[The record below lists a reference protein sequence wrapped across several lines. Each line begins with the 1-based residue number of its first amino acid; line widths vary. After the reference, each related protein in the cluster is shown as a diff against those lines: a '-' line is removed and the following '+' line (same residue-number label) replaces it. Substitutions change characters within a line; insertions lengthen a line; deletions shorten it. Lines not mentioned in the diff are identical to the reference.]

1 MTAVEPAAALTP
13 ADGSAVVARVIRRIV
28 PFIFCC
34 YVVAY
39 VDRVNIGFAASDL
52 QRDLGLSNWAYGIG
66 GGLFFFGYFLFEVPS
81 NLLLQRV
88 GARIW
93 IARIM
98 IVWGFVS
105 MATVFVRGEWSFYAS
120 RVLLG
125 LAEAG
130 FFPGVILYLTFWIP
144 AAYRA
149 RAGALFMMAIPI
161 SVLIGSP
168 ISEALLQLN
177 GRLGLRGWQWLFIGE
192 GLPAI
197 VLGVATLW
205 LLTDK
210 PEQATW
216 LPRAEREWLI
226 AQLERERIEKAKRL
240 QDQAMH
246 GLNSLLNGKVWL
258 LCAIY
263 FLQALGTYGL
273 FLWLPK
279 ILSDVSGFK
288 GPKLSAITMVPF
300 VAALAGMI
308 LIGQHSDRT
317 GERKWHAAAC
327 ALTASL
333 GIALAAFSQH
343 STLLIVLAFTLS
355 QLGQRS
361 ILSVFWAIPPMFLGG
376 TAAAASIA
384 LINAIG
390 NLGGFVGP
398 ALVGWLR
405 TGRDSYTEGLLVL
418 SAALVL
424 QALLIA
430 ALRLPARDLVAPA
443 AGAATGSGSRSF
455 ATRS

>member
-1 MTAVEPAAALTP
+1 MTPVEPAGP
-13 ADGSAVVARVIRRIV
+13 ATSVEGSAVVTRVIRRIV

-39 VDRVNIGFAASDL
+39 VDRVNIGFAARDL
-52 QRDLGLSNWAYGIG
+52 QRDLGLSDWAYGVG
-66 GGLFFFGYFLFEVPS
+66 GGLFFFGYFLFEIPS
-81 NLLLQRV
+81 NLLLQRI

-98 IVWGFVS
+98 IVWGIVS
-105 MATVFVRGEWSFYAS
+105 MATILVRDQWTFYTS

-144 AAYRA
+144 TAWRA

-168 ISEALLQLN
+168 ISEALLQLD
-177 GRLGLRGWQWLFIGE
+177 GQLGLKGWQWLFLGE
-192 GLPAI
+192 GLPAVI
-197 VLGVATLW
+197 LGVATLFF
-205 LLTDK
+205 LTDK
-210 PEQATW
+210 PEQADW
-216 LPRAEREWLI
+216 LPAADRSWLI
-226 AQLERERIEKAKRL
+226 AELEHERRKRAE
-240 QDQAMH
+240 QMQQQGTQ
-246 GLNSLLNGKVWL
+246 GLRSLLNGKVWL
-258 LCAIY
+258 LCAIL
-263 FLQALGTYGL
+263 FLQTAATYGL

-288 GPKLSAITMVPF
+288 GMKLSAITMVPF
-300 VAALAGMI
+300 TVALVGMI
-308 LIGQHSDRT
+308 LIGHNSDRT
-317 GERKWHAAAC
+317 RERKWHAVGC

-343 STLLIVLAFTLS
+343 STLLIVLGFALS

-384 LINAIG
+384 LINSVG
-390 NLGGFVGP
+390 NLGGSVGP
-398 ALVGWLR
+398 AMLGWLR
-405 TGRDSYTEGLLVL
+405 TGRQDYTAGLLTL

-424 QALLIA
+424 QALLLMS
-430 ALRLPARDLVAPA
+430 LRLDAPIKPIK
-443 AGAATGSGSRSF
+443 RS
-455 ATRS
+455 

>member
-1 MTAVEPAAALTP
+1 MTPVESVDPTASV
-13 ADGSAVVARVIRRIV
+13 DGSAVVARVIRRII

-39 VDRVNIGFAASDL
+39 VDRVNIGFAARDL
-52 QRDLGLSNWAYGIG
+52 QRDLSLSDWEYGFG
-66 GGLFFFGYFLFEVPS
+66 GGLFFFGYFLFEIPS
-81 NLLLQRV
+81 NLLLQRI

-105 MATVFVRGEWSFYAS
+105 MATIFITDEWTFFGS

-130 FFPGVILYLTFWIP
+130 FFPGVILYLTYWIP

-168 ISEALLQLN
+168 ISEALLQMH
-177 GRLGLRGWQWLFIGE
+177 GALGLKGWQWLFLGE
-192 GLPAI
+192 GLPAV
-197 VLGVATLW
+197 VLGVVTLW
-205 LLTDK
+205 FLTDK
-210 PEQATW
+210 PEQANW
-216 LPRAEREWLI
+216 LPPAQRAWLVATLAREKAERVQRMQ
-226 AQLERERIEKAKRL
+226 QLGTP
-240 QDQAMH
+240 H
-246 GLNSLLNGKVWL
+246 GLRSMLSPKVWQ

-263 FLQALGTYGL
+263 FLQALVTYGL

-279 ILSDVSGFK
+279 ILSEVSGFK
-288 GPKLSAITMVPF
+288 GMQLSAITMIPF
-300 VAALAGMI
+300 IAALAGMI
-308 LIGQHSDRT
+308 AIGNHSDRT

-327 ALTASL
+327 ALTAAL
-333 GIALAAFSQH
+333 GIGLAAFSQH

-384 LINAIG
+384 LINSIG
-390 NLGGFVGP
+390 NLGGSVGP
-398 ALVGWLR
+398 AVMGWLR
-405 TGRDSYTEGLLVL
+405 TGRTDYTAGLLAL
-418 SAALVL
+418 AGALVL
-424 QALLIA
+424 QALLIM
-430 ALRLPARDLVAPA
+430 ALRIPPADVISPA
-443 AGAATGSGSRSF
+443 SPASP
-455 ATRS
+455 ATR